1 MADAWRPQSITDPL
15 DPYGSSIG
23 TINSQLP
30 DYLRLTAGGQI
41 AIAGLEWMGARL
53 CDPNTAS
60 FLTQDPVAAPPA
72 TLWAA
77 NAYNYAANTPLNL
90 TDPYGLSPIT
100 DSDISALTA
109 YNDNRN
115 RGIGGF
121 AADNWEYAL
130 AGAAII
136 GGVALAATGVGGILV
151 AGARAGGLVSGGT
164 SLLTQK
170 ISNKPID
177 WKKVGIATTVGAV
190 TGFVSMGVSNLIG
203 AKMAQA
209 SPAAQKA
216 LLTHGNVD
224 KVRSAGTG
232 LWSRMNGTSAIQQAV
247 KKEAKNSLNMATDN
261 FTRKLLG
268 DMAGEVVSSNA
279 GYATETLI
287 DANKNF
293 TVEGLATSNAK
304 SLVNAATK
312 AHASAL
318 TFGVNPMPLD
328 PNTAS
333 LGEKVG
339 RGVFK
344 SAVDTTQRSFVD
356 FVGHNIKNATE
367 KDSVDGVTM
376 GVDHSV
382 NLAQGIASGFKDGLG
397 K

>member
-1 MADAWRPQSITDPL
+1 M
-15 DPYGSSIG
+15 
-23 TINSQLP
+23 
-30 DYLRLTAGGQI
+30 
-41 AIAGLEWMGARL
+41 
-53 CDPNTAS
+53 
-60 FLTQDPVAAPPA
+60 
-72 TLWAA
+72 
-77 NAYNYAANTPLNL
+77 
-90 TDPYGLSPIT
+90 
-100 DSDISALTA
+100 
-109 YNDNRN
+109 
-115 RGIGGF
+115 
-121 AADNWEYAL
+121 
-130 AGAAII
+130 
-136 GGVALAATGVGGILV
+136 
-151 AGARAGGLVSGGT
+151 
-164 SLLTQK
+164 LTQK

-177 WKKVGIATTVGAV
+177 WKEVGIAATVGAV

-247 KKEAKNSLNMATDN
+247 KYEAKNSLNMATDN

-287 DANKNF
+287 DANKIF

-304 SLVNAATK
+304 GLVNAATK

-328 PNTAS
+328 ADTAS
-333 LGEKVG
+333 LGEKWG
-339 RGVFK
+339 RGIFK
-344 SAVDTTQRSFVD
+344 GAVDTTQRSFVD

-382 NLAQGIASGFKDGLG
+382 NLAQGIASGIKDGLG